1 MADGNND
8 TVGEIQENK
17 RSTETVLLL
26 TDYLQEN
33 RKRTTNDN

>member
-26 TDYLQEN
+26 KDQLPEN
-33 RKRTTNDN
+33 GKRITNNN